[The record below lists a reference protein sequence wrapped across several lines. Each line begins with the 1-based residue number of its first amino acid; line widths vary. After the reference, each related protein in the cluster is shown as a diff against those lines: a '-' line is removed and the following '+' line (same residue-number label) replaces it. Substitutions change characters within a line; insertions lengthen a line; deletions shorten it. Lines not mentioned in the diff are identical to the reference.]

1 MNVREFEKLNK
12 IQKEKEQVLTIDDLT
27 NKEDRTLLYGY
38 TCKGEA
44 QHVYV
49 KDNAIYTVVYPY
61 GSNVD
66 YVEVESNQEYVPDK
80 RLYPERCDFEFC
92 SLLKRKGIYLTFT
105 TWQDDIKEETYYGK
119 VIGI

>member
-1 MNVREFEKLNK
+1 MNVREFEKLKK

-38 TCKGEA
+38 TCEKETW
-44 QHVYV
+44 HVYV
-49 KDNAIYTVVYPY
+49 KNNAIYTLVNPY
-61 GSNVD
+61 GNNVE
-66 YVEVESNQEYVPDK
+66 YVEIESNQEYVPDK

-92 SLLKRKGIYLTFT
+92 SLLKQKGIYLPFT

>member
-1 MNVREFEKLNK
+1 MNKHEFEKLNK
-12 IQKEKEQVLTIDDLT
+12 IQKEKEHVLTIDDLT

-38 TCKGEA
+38 TCEKETW
-44 QHVYV
+44 HVYV
-49 KDNAIYTVVYPY
+49 KNNTIYTVVNPY
-61 GSNVD
+61 GNNVE
-66 YVEVESNQEYVPDK
+66 YVEIELNQEYVPDK

-92 SLLKRKGIYLTFT
+92 SLLKQKGIYLPFT